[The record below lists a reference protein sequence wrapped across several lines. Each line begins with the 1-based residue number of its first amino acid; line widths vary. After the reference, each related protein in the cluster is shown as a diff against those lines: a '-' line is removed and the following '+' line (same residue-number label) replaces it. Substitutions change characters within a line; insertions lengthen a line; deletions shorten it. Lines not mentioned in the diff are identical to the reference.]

1 VFRPLAGGIELFVRA
16 TPKGGRDGLDG
27 VALLAD
33 GRSVLK
39 VRVRA
44 APEDG
49 AATAAVARVIADALG
64 VSPSRVTLAAGAT
77 ARLKTFRVEGDP
89 AALAASLARA
99 VPEAAADAE
108 PSVAQTAAGQ
118 SASGKSAS
126 GQSSSGQSSSGKAAA
141 AKPGP
146 GKPVPAKPASTKPKR

>member
-1 VFRPLAGGIELFVRA
+1 MGVFRPTGEGIELHVRA
-16 TPKGGRDGLDG
+16 TPKGGRDALDG
-27 VALLAD
+27 VATLSD

-64 VSPSRVTLAAGAT
+64 VPASRVTLTAGAT

-89 AALAASLARA
+89 QALTAALLHC
-99 VPEAAADAE
+99 VPEAAQDPAPDPA
-108 PSVAQTAAGQ
+108 PPAAP
-118 SASGKSAS
+118 
-126 GQSSSGQSSSGKAAA
+126 AA
-141 AKPGP
+141 P
-146 GKPVPAKPASTKPKR
+146 PASPRKRRR

>member
-1 VFRPLAGGIELFVRA
+1 MGVFRPVRGGIELHVRA
-16 TPKGGRDGLDG
+16 TPKGGRDALDG

-49 AATAAVARVIADALG
+49 AATAAVARVIAQALG
-64 VSPSRVTLAAGAT
+64 VPASRVVLTAGAT

-89 AALAASLARA
+89 AVLAAALTKA
-99 VPEAAADAE
+99 VPDAADAAAPPVE
-108 PSVAQTAAGQ
+108 TSPPDGAPS
-118 SASGKSAS
+118 
-126 GQSSSGQSSSGKAAA
+126 
-141 AKPGP
+141 P
-146 GKPVPAKPASTKPKR
+146 RRR

>member
-1 VFRPLAGGIELFVRA
+1 MSVFRPVGGGIELHVRA
-16 TPKGGRDGLDG
+16 TPKGGRDALDG

-49 AATAAVARVIADALG
+49 AATAAVARVIAQALG
-64 VSPSRVTLAAGAT
+64 VPASRVVLTAGAT

-89 AALAASLARA
+89 AVLAAALTKA
-99 VPEAAADAE
+99 VPDAADATAPPVKTSPPDGA
-108 PSVAQTAAGQ
+108 PS
-118 SASGKSAS
+118 
-126 GQSSSGQSSSGKAAA
+126 
-141 AKPGP
+141 P
-146 GKPVPAKPASTKPKR
+146 RRR